1 MRFTEIIAIVVLI
14 ILLTGSTSEM
24 FSDKIVN
31 NYDILLNSASY
42 VPEEEA
48 YIHIAGGF
56 FSVFEGKGGII
67 INSENQINM
76 GLPKAQETFTYTESN
91 CGYIK
96 MKLHRL
102 EYTSRF
108 VYRPEGNLI
117 IQIPGQESMCFSMEK
132 LDYVDVTGS
141 LEPCYRLSGSLL
153 DCEGTE
159 NNLIKAQ
166 LICFAV
172 GGSNPVLC
180 GGLYLTDTSGKVVC
194 YPIRI
199 SGRRGNEAD
208 NHLHKVIAKVSH
220 FTF

>member
-14 ILLTGSTSEM
+14 IILTGSTSEL
-24 FSDKIVN
+24 FSDKLIN
-31 NYDILLNSASY
+31 NYDILLNSPSY

-56 FSVFEGKGGII
+56 FSVFEGKGGVII
-67 INSENQINM
+67 CSEKQINQ
-76 GLPKAQETFTYTESN
+76 GLPKAWETITYTESN

-108 VYRPEGNLI
+108 VYKPEGNLI
-117 IQIPGQESMCFSMEK
+117 IQIPGQESKCFSMEK

-153 DCEGTE
+153 DCDGTE

-172 GGSNPVLC
+172 GETSPVLY
-180 GGLYLTDTSGKVVC
+180 GGLYLTDSSDKVVC

-199 SGRRGNEAD
+199 YGRGGNEAD
-208 NHLHKVIAKVSH
+208 NHLHKVIARVSQ
-220 FTF
+220 FSF